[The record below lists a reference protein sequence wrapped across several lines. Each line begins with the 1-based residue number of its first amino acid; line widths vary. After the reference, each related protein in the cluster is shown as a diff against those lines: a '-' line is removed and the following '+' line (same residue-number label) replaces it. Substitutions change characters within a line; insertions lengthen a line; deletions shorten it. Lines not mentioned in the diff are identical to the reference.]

1 MDYSRPQ
8 GNVNQSTNSPRAN
21 GARRLGH
28 DVESAYLSKMQAKSP
43 APTRICRRSRKRA
56 SRRLVSRQTSGQI
69 AKMHEAIKSLI
80 GQIKEL
86 NSQNGLKSH
95 RTSSS
100 SFSHRQR
107 RRIPRAATLKARQDF
122 FQRANDMKV
131 FMKMADPPSSSTPQF
146 PLRSNN
152 RRIKPHRQDESL
164 QIINDLGKLTLSD

>member
-8 GNVNQSTNSPRAN
+8 GNVNQSTNSPRAS
-21 GARRLGH
+21 GARRLCH
-28 DVESAYLSKMQAKSP
+28 DAESACLSKVQAKSL

-80 GQIKEL
+80 GQIKDL

-100 SFSHRQR
+100 FSHLHR
-107 RRIPRAATLKARQDF
+107 RRIPSAATLKARQDF
-122 FQRANDMKV
+122 FQRANDIKV
-131 FMKMADPPSSSTPQF
+131 FMKMADPSSSSTPHF

-152 RRIKPHRQDESL
+152 RRRKPRRQDESL
-164 QIINDLGKLTLSD
+164 QIINDLGKLTLSN